1 MNADPSISDT
11 TDSPAAAPSDTPPIE
26 AKGLSKIFLDGR
38 NSRQIHAVK
47 DVSFACE
54 SGQIFGLLGPNGAG
68 KSTTL
73 RMLSTLLTPTKGHAS
88 VAGFDTQSCPE
99 QVRARIGFL
108 SGNTALYP
116 RLSVRETLEFF
127 GTLHGLLD
135 EYLEERVDL
144 ILDQLDM
151 RDFADRRL
159 ETLSTGMAQRANI
172 GRTLLHDPP
181 VLILDEPT
189 SGLDVLAAGTMI
201 EFIEGM
207 KLEGK
212 SIIFSTHI
220 LSEAERLCDV
230 IGILNNDV
238 LHQVGRLE
246 ELRELTG
253 RKYLDEIFKDLVQN
267 EVGV

>member
-1 MNADPSISDT
+1 MIDPENQSQDEAAYV
-11 TDSPAAAPSDTPPIE
+11 PAPIQAQALCKVFRE
-26 AKGLSKIFLDGR
+26 GR
-38 NSRQIHAVK
+38 SGREIQAVK
-47 DVSFACE
+47 EVSFDCPA
-54 SGQIFGLLGPNGAG
+54 GQIFGLLGPNGAG

-73 RMLSTLLTPTKGHAS
+73 RMLSTLLTPTQGHAI
-88 VAGFDTQSCPE
+88 VAGYDTRENPQ
-99 QVRARIGFL
+99 QVRSRIGFL

-116 RLSVRETLEFF
+116 RLSVRETLQFF
-127 GTLHGLLD
+127 GALHGLTD
-135 EYLEERVDL
+135 EFLEQRVDL
-144 ILDQLDM
+144 ILDRLDM

-201 EFIEGM
+201 EFIESM
-207 KLEGK
+207 KQEGK

-220 LSEAERLCDV
+220 LSEAERLCDL
-230 IGILNNDV
+230 IGILNSGV
-238 LHQVGRLE
+238 LHQVGRLD

-253 RKYLDEIFKDLVQN
+253 RQYLDEIFRDLLQV
-267 EVGV
+267 EAVR